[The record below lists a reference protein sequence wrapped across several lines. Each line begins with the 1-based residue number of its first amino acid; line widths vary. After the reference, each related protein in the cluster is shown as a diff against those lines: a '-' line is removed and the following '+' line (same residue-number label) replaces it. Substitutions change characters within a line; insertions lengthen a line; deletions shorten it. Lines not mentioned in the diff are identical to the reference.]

1 LNELKNNKS
10 VPMANG
16 ELMKKLFII
25 ILTTLSFSA
34 MARSVPEKIMDCEAL
49 GTQNQEV
56 IFDLK
61 AEIYNS
67 KVSLQGTTITST
79 QGGIVKTAS
88 LTLTSKDKFED
99 HFDISIL
106 VKHGDRVIESET
118 LKDLSLNRGTRI
130 FGITKKLPNYEMS
143 VTCTKI

>member
-1 LNELKNNKS
+1 MEKGL
-10 VPMANG
+10 
-16 ELMKKLFII
+16 
-25 ILTTLSFSA
+25 LTTLILLTTFSNFS
-34 MARSVPEKIMDCEAL
+34 MADSMPEKIMDCEAY
-49 GTQNQEV
+49 GSQNHEV
-56 IFDLK
+56 LFDLK

-106 VKHGDRVIESET
+106 VKNGDRIIESET
-118 LKDLSLNRGTRI
+118 LKDLSLSRGTRI
-130 FGITKKLPNYEMS
+130 FGITKKLQNYEMN